1 MEKKFKASE
10 LVRITGIS
18 RKTID
23 NYLKSGKLSSI
34 VEGGRKF
41 VTVSEVLRVFPHV
54 DLTNLEEPSK
64 TSSNSPL
71 GTPSQKALGQES
83 TSSEY
88 ELITLKAR
96 VSELEAELVYTK
108 KLLEVYEAQINDLR
122 QDKERLESRHN
133 DYVSVVELLKRGL
146 PLMSSPKRSRTATGS
161 HKSTSPS
168 TPPMRDKWGRFV
180 SSGAEVEVV
189 EVEEV

>member
-10 LVRITGIS
+10 LVRITGVS

-23 NYLKSGKLSSI
+23 NYLKSGKLSSV
-34 VEGGRKF
+34 VEGGRKL
-41 VTVSEVLRVFPHV
+41 VTISEVLRVFPQI
-54 DLTNLEEPSK
+54 DFASLEE
-64 TSSNSPL
+64 SSNKASNSSPMAH
-71 GTPSQKALGQES
+71 PES
-83 TSSEY
+83 SRNSEPAFNEY
-88 ELITLKAR
+88 EIVTLKAR

-146 PLMSSPKRSRTATGS
+146 PLMSSPKRSRTSTGS
-161 HKSTSPS
+161 SRNTSPS
-168 TPPMRDKWGRFV
+168 TPPMRDKYGRFV

>member
-10 LVRITGIS
+10 LVRITGVS

-23 NYLKSGKLSSI
+23 NYLKSGKLSSV

-41 VTVSEVLRVFPHV
+41 VTVSEVLRVFPNV
-54 DLTNLEEPSK
+54 DLTNLEDATKNPS
-64 TSSNSPL
+64 NFPL
-71 GTPSQKALGQES
+71 GTPSQKALDQEP

-108 KLLEVYEAQINDLR
+108 KLLEVYETQINDLR

-146 PLMSSPKRSRTATGS
+146 PLMSSPKRSRASTGS

-180 SSGAEVEVV
+180 SAGAEVEVI
-189 EVEEV
+189 EVEEG